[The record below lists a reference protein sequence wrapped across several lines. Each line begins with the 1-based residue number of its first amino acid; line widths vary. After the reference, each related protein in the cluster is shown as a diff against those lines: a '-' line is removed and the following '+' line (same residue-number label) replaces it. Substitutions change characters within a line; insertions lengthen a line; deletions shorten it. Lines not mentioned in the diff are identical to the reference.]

1 MGDIVVAKHPVVLT
15 SLGLGSCIGLVIYDD
30 IAKVAGMS
38 HIMLPNNHEGKD
50 VKKLGKYADTAVPK
64 LIEDLIA
71 LGALKSRLKAKMAG
85 GAQMFS
91 IPGKN
96 SASFLAIGERNIETT
111 KKMLEKYGIPLV
123 ASDVGGNKG
132 RSVEFYTDNW
142 IMIVKVIGSEIKKL

>member
-1 MGDIVVAKHPVVLT
+1 
-15 SLGLGSCIGLVIYDD
+15 
-30 IAKVAGMS
+30 VAGMS

-91 IPGKN
+91 VPGKN

-111 KKMLEKYGIPLV
+111 KKMLEQYGIPLV

-142 IMIVKVIGSEIKKL
+142 IMIVKVIGSEVKKL